1 MLTTYGV
8 HHLSSMV
15 GHAQKNIDFYARVLK
30 NRLVKQTLNFDDKN
44 MYHLYYSNH
53 DASSGLITTFPM
65 NNTTEGCIG
74 AGQVAVARYAIR
86 PETLSYLENIL
97 ESSI

>member
-15 GHAQKNIDFYARVLK
+15 GHAQKNIDFYAKVLK
-30 NRLVKQTLNFDDKN
+30 YRLVKQTLNFDDKN

-65 NNTTEGCIG
+65 NSTREVSIG
-74 AGQVAVARYAIR
+74 AGRVAVAGYAIR
-86 PETLSYLENIL
+86 PETLNYLENIL

>member
-15 GHAQKNIDFYARVLK
+15 GHAQKNIDFYARVLEY
-30 NRLVKQTLNFDDKN
+30 RLVKQTLNFDDKN

-65 NNTTEGCIG
+65 NNTREGSIG
-74 AGQVAVARYAIR
+74 AGQVAVAGYAIR
-86 PETLSYLENIL
+86 PETLNYLENIL